1 LGKTLRARNRWPRIK
16 VVGFSLIADR
26 KKLWRSPVSERPS
39 LNPLGLGV
47 MLEYGRTLLRIALN
61 VNSTMFYSGYAK
73 SFAITN
79 FQKET
84 TQ

>member
-1 LGKTLRARNRWPRIK
+1 M
-16 VVGFSLIADR
+16 
-26 KKLWRSPVSERPS
+26 SERPS